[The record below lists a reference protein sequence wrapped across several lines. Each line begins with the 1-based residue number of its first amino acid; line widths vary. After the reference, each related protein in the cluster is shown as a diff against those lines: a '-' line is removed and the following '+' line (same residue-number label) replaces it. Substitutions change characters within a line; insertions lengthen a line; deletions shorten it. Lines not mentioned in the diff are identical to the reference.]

1 MLLIYSFLKYV
12 INNCFK
18 SSGVLH
24 VKGKRWIRV
33 IIYHIH
39 YHQTE
44 LKENKKKKKRR
55 KNRCGLCLPVT
66 AEIYDVSLVYKY
78 MNSWLDSFLIK
89 HFLLEKK
96 KKRKKH
102 NYLRAARATVI
113 MTLGLSHYP
122 EESIKTAIFLIC
134 HSTILA
140 MCLACDAAGNC
151 CEPIMLQNI
160 LNSPSTS

>member
-1 MLLIYSFLKYV
+1 M
-12 INNCFK
+12 
-18 SSGVLH
+18 LH

-33 IIYHIH
+33 IIYLIH

-44 LKENKKKKKRR
+44 LKGNKMKKKRR
-55 KNRCGLCLPVT
+55 KNRCGLWLPVI
-66 AEIYDVSLVYKY
+66 AELHDVSLIYKY

-89 HFLLEKK
+89 HFFLEKK
-96 KKRKKH
+96 KKKH

-113 MTLGLSHYP
+113 MILGLSHCP
-122 EESIKTAIFLIC
+122 EESIKAEIFLIC
-134 HSTILA
+134 HSSILA